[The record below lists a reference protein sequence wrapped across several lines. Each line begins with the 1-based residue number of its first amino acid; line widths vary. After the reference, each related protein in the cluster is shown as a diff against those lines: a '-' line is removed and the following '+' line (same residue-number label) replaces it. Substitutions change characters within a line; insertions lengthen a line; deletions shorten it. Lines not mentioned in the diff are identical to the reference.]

1 MKMNA
6 ALVTGPGPAESIRV
20 TQIDRPE
27 PGPTEALVRVRCAA
41 VNPIDTYVR
50 GGLVAMELPSPFVI
64 GCDFAGEIEA
74 IGEQVEGFSVG
85 DRVWGSNQGLLGRQ
99 GVTSEYAAID
109 QQWLYHT
116 PEGVADQD
124 AAAGAL
130 VGITAHLG
138 LVSRAQLA
146 AGETMLV
153 VGGAGGVG
161 SAVVQIAKKLG
172 ARVIATCGGK
182 EKAQASLDSGADA
195 VIDHHTES
203 IDAGI
208 ARLAPDGV
216 DVWWETRRE
225 PDLDQIVTAMA
236 ERGRLILMAGRDARP
251 ALPVGPFYVKGL
263 SMLGFVMFK
272 ATPAEQRAAAEDLN
286 RWLASGDY
294 RPRIGKT
301 FSLTEAAD
309 AHALQEA
316 ATIHGSSKLIGKIVI
331 DIAD

>member
-1 MKMNA
+1 M
-6 ALVTGPGPAESIRV
+6 
-20 TQIDRPE
+20 
-27 PGPTEALVRVRCAA
+27 
-41 VNPIDTYVR
+41 
-50 GGLVAMELPSPFVI
+50 
-64 GCDFAGEIEA
+64 
-74 IGEQVEGFSVG
+74 
-85 DRVWGSNQGLLGRQ
+85 
-99 GVTSEYAAID
+99 
-109 QQWLYHT
+109 
-116 PEGVADQD
+116 
-124 AAAGAL
+124 
-130 VGITAHLG
+130 
-138 LVSRAQLA
+138 
-146 AGETMLV
+146 
-153 VGGAGGVG
+153 
-161 SAVVQIAKKLG
+161 
-172 ARVIATCGGK
+172 
-182 EKAQASLDSGADA
+182 
-195 VIDHHTES
+195 IDHHTES